1 MSGAPIGDVFAATI
15 DGEERQF
22 HIKPGVFSAATLE
35 SLGRL
40 YKKALRGQIQ
50 ENLRI
55 AAELRADN
63 PHVYEDF
70 MKGVTKHATQR
81 VVVGY
86 DQAVE
91 MLTTRDG
98 MIAALVL
105 NCPETPTQDEAI
117 KLVNACENIMDLMAS
132 LVDSGKEALV
142 AAKNSSLD
150 ESLETE
156 ETLVK

>member
-1 MSGAPIGDVFAATI
+1 MSGAPIGEVFTAEV
-15 DGEERQF
+15 DGQERQY
-22 HIKPGVFSAATLE
+22 HILPRVFSAATLE

-50 ENLRI
+50 ENLKI
-55 AAELRADN
+55 AAELRSTD
-63 PHVYEDF
+63 PQVYEDF
-70 MKGVTKHATQR
+70 MRGVTKHATQR

-105 NCPETPTQDEAI
+105 NCPETPTQDEAV
-117 KLVNACENIMDLMAS
+117 KLVEACENVMDLMSS

-142 AAKNSSLD
+142 AAKNSNFD

-156 ETLVK
+156 EILVQ